1 MPRRTRSHR
10 ASSAPAV
17 PQNSGNNGRSPLEPK
32 DLCVGCIVWL
42 PSRVESDGGIKCNK
56 QNCCDGGLDNDA
68 YDHPVVIVN
77 IRQREGSYIKGDLI
91 CTVACVTTYGNTSLS
106 KYISSRPRT
115 RHFQLSIP
123 ICDADAEA
131 TDTTGHSLV
140 EQLHL
145 EKGSL
150 RKQSYVKFQH
160 TYGVPVSTLRH
171 YHFRKPHNQQ
181 AYKIR
186 LSQKSYDLLMVSL
199 GVDAE
204 TYIATKVVARNG
216 ESQLALLAL
225 SGGRPR
231 RTHTV
236 PSRSSRPQYVP
247 SYSQP
252 APTTY
257 GAVSPAPRRYP
268 TQSIPRPYDY
278 NPPSSTYEDD
288 SGSGPGVVTC
298 LVGIIV
304 IGGLLWWHFW

>member
-1 MPRRTRSHR
+1 
-10 ASSAPAV
+10 
-17 PQNSGNNGRSPLEPK
+17 
-32 DLCVGCIVWL
+32 
-42 PSRVESDGGIKCNK
+42 VESDGSIKCNK

-77 IRQREGSYIKGDLI
+77 IQQREGSYIRGDLI

-115 RHFQLSIP
+115 RHLQLSIP
-123 ICDADAEA
+123 IYDADTEA
-131 TDTTGHSLV
+131 VDMTAQNLV

-186 LSQKSYDLLMVSL
+186 LSQKSYEQLMVSL

-204 TYIATKVVARNG
+204 PYTTTKVVARNG
-216 ESQLALLAL
+216 ASQLALLAL
-225 SGGRPR
+225 SGGRTGQTYTPPPR
-231 RTHTV
+231 
-236 PSRSSRPQYVP
+236 PSRPHYVP

-252 APTTY
+252 SPSTY

-268 TQSIPRPYDY
+268 TQPVPRPYVYD
-278 NPPSSTYEDD
+278 PPYSTSEDD
-288 SGSGPGVVTC
+288 DGSGPGVLAY
-298 LVGIIV
+298 LVGTLV
-304 IGGLLWWHFW
+304 IGGLLWWRFW